1 MEKKMKQSKKLL
13 TNKILFSG
21 LLILIQLIIVF
32 VAFLTIHRS
41 SRFFVYLFKLISVL
55 AALYIINKD
64 DASAYKITWLVLIA
78 AVPFVGGV
86 LYVFL
91 GDKKPSQ
98 RLQFAFLKQI
108 KNQRI
113 IENDIIEEVADP
125 YIKGQMNY
133 LNQQRYP
140 TYYGQDLKYF
150 SLGDDAFEPLLES
163 LRNAKKF
170 IFMQFFIVDEG
181 KMLKSVLDILKEK
194 VKEGVEVRFMYDDV
208 GSLTMLPRHYDRQL
222 EKMGIKSVAFNP
234 FIPVLSLAMNN
245 RDHKKIVVID
255 GEIGFSGGFNLADE
269 YINQSLRNAKKF
281 IFMQFFIVDEGK
293 MLKSVLDI
301 LKEKVKEG
309 VEVRFM
315 YDDVGSLTMLPR
327 HYDRQLEKMGI
338 KSVAFNPFIPV
349 LSLAMNNRDHKKI
362 VVIDGEIGFS
372 GGFNL
377 ADEYIN
383 QRVKYGHWKDS
394 GLMIHGPAVN
404 SLTKMFLESWNVA
417 RNTEEDYEK
426 YYVCSHQKFEV
437 DGYVTPYGDSP
448 LDDEN
453 VGENV
458 YLNMINQAYDYL
470 YITTPYLILDDNL
483 QTALINAAKRGVD
496 VRIITP
502 GIPDKKIVFRVTRS
516 YYQTL
521 IKHGIRIY
529 EYTPGFIHAKNFL
542 VDDKCATV
550 GTINLDYRSLYLHFE
565 NGIYLYN
572 NKILKDIKEDF
583 LATVEKSHEI
593 TLDEVVTGKFMGWFE
608 AILRVIA
615 PLL

>member
-1 MEKKMKQSKKLL
+1 MIFMEKKMKQSKKLL
-13 TNKILFSG
+13 MNKILFSG
-21 LLILIQLIIVF
+21 LLILAQLIVVF
-32 VAFLTIHRS
+32 IAFLTIHRS
-41 SRFFVYLFKLISVL
+41 SRFLVYLFKLISIL

-86 LYVFL
+86 LYL

-98 RLQFAFLKQI
+98 RLQLAFLKQI

-113 IENDIIEEVADP
+113 IENNIIEKVEDP
-125 YIKGQMNY
+125 FVRGQMNY
-133 LNQQRYP
+133 LHQQRYP
-140 TYYGQDLKYF
+140 TYYGQGVKYF
-150 SLGDDAFEPLLES
+150 SLGDEAYEPLLEA

-181 KMLKSVLDILKEK
+181 KMLTSVLDILKQK
-194 VKEGVEVRFMYDDV
+194 VQEGVEVRFMYDDV
-208 GSLTMLPRHYDRQL
+208 GSLTMLPRHYYRQL
-222 EKMGIKSVAFNP
+222 EKMGIQSVAFNP
-234 FIPVLSLAMNN
+234 FVPFLSLAMNN
-245 RDHKKIVVID
+245 RDHKKIVVVD
-255 GEIGFSGGFNLADE
+255 G
-269 YINQSLRNAKKF
+269 K
-281 IFMQFFIVDEGK
+281 
-293 MLKSVLDI
+293 
-301 LKEKVKEG
+301 
-309 VEVRFM
+309 
-315 YDDVGSLTMLPR
+315 
-327 HYDRQLEKMGI
+327 
-338 KSVAFNPFIPV
+338 
-349 LSLAMNNRDHKKI
+349 
-362 VVIDGEIGFS
+362 IGFS

-394 GLMIHGPAVN
+394 GLMIHGEAVN
-404 SLTKMFLESWNVA
+404 SLTKLFLESWNVA
-417 RNTEEDYEK
+417 KNSEEDYEK
-426 YYVCSHQKFEV
+426 YYVHEENKEN
-437 DGYVTPYGDSP
+437 DGFVVPYGDSP
-448 LDDEN
+448 LDDES

-458 YLNMINQAYDYL
+458 YLNMINQSHGYL

-483 QTALINAAKRGVD
+483 QTALINASKRGVD

-502 GIPDKKIVFRVTRS
+502 GIPDKKLVFRVTRS

-521 IKHGIRIY
+521 MKHGIRIY

-565 NGIYLYN
+565 NGIYIYKS
-572 NKILKDIKEDF
+572 KILKDIKEDF
-583 LATVEKSHEI
+583 LKTEEVCHEV
-593 TLDEVVTGKFMGWFE
+593 TLEEVITGKFMGWFE

>member
-269 YINQSLRNAKKF
+269 YINQ
-281 IFMQFFIVDEGK
+281 
-293 MLKSVLDI
+293 
-301 LKEKVKEG
+301 
-309 VEVRFM
+309 
-315 YDDVGSLTMLPR
+315 
-327 HYDRQLEKMGI
+327 
-338 KSVAFNPFIPV
+338 
-349 LSLAMNNRDHKKI
+349 
-362 VVIDGEIGFS
+362 
-372 GGFNL
+372 
-377 ADEYIN
+377 
-383 QRVKYGHWKDS
+383 RVKYGHWKDS

-417 RNTEEDYEK
+417 RNTGIKNSTGEI
-426 YYVCSHQKFEV
+426 VCF
-437 DGYVTPYGDSP
+437 
-448 LDDEN
+448 LDDDDW
-453 VGENV
+453 
-458 YLNMINQAYDYL
+458 YLETKIEKQLEFLCKNKDYKAIDLKVNIKQPKIN
-470 YITTPYLILDDNL
+470 TE
-483 QTALINAAKRGVD
+483 AAKSVNTLLAEFSTKFSTND
-496 VRIITP
+496 SN
-502 GIPDKKIVFRVTRS
+502 RVTNIVLS
-516 YYQTL
+516 AKATSDVL
-521 IKHGIRIY
+521 LM
-529 EYTPGFIHAKNFL
+529 PGEEF
-542 VDDKCATV
+542 
-550 GTINLDYRSLYLHFE
+550 S
-565 NGIYLYN
+565 YN
-572 NKILKDIKEDF
+572 NL
-583 LATVEKSHEI
+583 
-593 TLDEVVTGKFMGWFE
+593 TGKRTKSNGYKD
-608 AILRVIA
+608 APVIINGKLEQDVGGGVCQVSSTLFNSVLYST
-615 PLL
+615 LLSSVKKGNSLLTNLPSL

>member
-1 MEKKMKQSKKLL
+1 MKQSKKLL
-13 TNKILFSG
+13 MNKILFSG
-21 LLILIQLIIVF
+21 LLILAQLIVVF
-32 VAFLTIHRS
+32 IAFLTIHRS
-41 SRFFVYLFKLISVL
+41 SRFLVYLFKLISIL

-86 LYVFL
+86 LYLFL

-98 RLQFAFLKQI
+98 RLQLAFLKQI

-113 IENDIIEEVADP
+113 IENNIIEKVEDP
-125 YIKGQMNY
+125 FVRGQMNY
-133 LNQQRYP
+133 LHQQRYP
-140 TYYGQDLKYF
+140 TYYGQGVKYF
-150 SLGDDAFEPLLES
+150 SLGDEAYEPLLEA

-181 KMLKSVLDILKEK
+181 KMLTSVLDILKQK
-194 VKEGVEVRFMYDDV
+194 VQEGVEVRFMYDDV
-208 GSLTMLPRHYDRQL
+208 GSLTMLPRHYYRQL
-222 EKMGIKSVAFNP
+222 EKMGIQSVAFNP
-234 FIPVLSLAMNN
+234 FVPFLSLAMNN
-245 RDHKKIVVID
+245 RDHKKIVVVD
-255 GEIGFSGGFNLADE
+255 G
-269 YINQSLRNAKKF
+269 K
-281 IFMQFFIVDEGK
+281 
-293 MLKSVLDI
+293 
-301 LKEKVKEG
+301 
-309 VEVRFM
+309 
-315 YDDVGSLTMLPR
+315 
-327 HYDRQLEKMGI
+327 
-338 KSVAFNPFIPV
+338 
-349 LSLAMNNRDHKKI
+349 
-362 VVIDGEIGFS
+362 IGFS

-394 GLMIHGPAVN
+394 GLMIRGEAVN
-404 SLTKMFLESWNVA
+404 SLTRMFLESWNVA

-448 LDDEN
+448 LDDES

-458 YLNMINQAYDYL
+458 YLNMINQSHDYL

-483 QTALINAAKRGVD
+483 QTALINASKRGVD

-502 GIPDKKIVFRVTRS
+502 GIPDKKLVFRVTRS

-521 IKHGIRIY
+521 MKHGIRIY

-565 NGIYLYN
+565 NGIYIYKS
-572 NKILKDIKEDF
+572 KILKDIKEDF
-583 LATVEKSHEI
+583 LKTEEVCHEV
-593 TLDEVVTGKFMGWFE
+593 TLEEVITGKFMGWFE

>member
-1 MEKKMKQSKKLL
+1 M
-13 TNKILFSG
+13 
-21 LLILIQLIIVF
+21 
-32 VAFLTIHRS
+32 
-41 SRFFVYLFKLISVL
+41 
-55 AALYIINKD
+55 
-64 DASAYKITWLVLIA
+64 
-78 AVPFVGGV
+78 
-86 LYVFL
+86 
-91 GDKKPSQ
+91 
-98 RLQFAFLKQI
+98 
-108 KNQRI
+108 
-113 IENDIIEEVADP
+113 
-125 YIKGQMNY
+125 
-133 LNQQRYP
+133 
-140 TYYGQDLKYF
+140 
-150 SLGDDAFEPLLES
+150 
-163 LRNAKKF
+163 
-170 IFMQFFIVDEG
+170 
-181 KMLKSVLDILKEK
+181 
-194 VKEGVEVRFMYDDV
+194 
-208 GSLTMLPRHYDRQL
+208 
-222 EKMGIKSVAFNP
+222 
-234 FIPVLSLAMNN
+234 
-245 RDHKKIVVID
+245 
-255 GEIGFSGGFNLADE
+255 
-269 YINQSLRNAKKF
+269 
-281 IFMQFFIVDEGK
+281 
-293 MLKSVLDI
+293 
-301 LKEKVKEG
+301 
-309 VEVRFM
+309 
-315 YDDVGSLTMLPR
+315 
-327 HYDRQLEKMGI
+327 
-338 KSVAFNPFIPV
+338 
-349 LSLAMNNRDHKKI
+349 
-362 VVIDGEIGFS
+362 IDGEIGFS

-426 YYVCSHQKFEV
+426 YYVRSHQKFEV

-529 EYTPGFIHAKNFL
+529 EYTSGFIHAKNFL

>member
-1 MEKKMKQSKKLL
+1 MKQSKKLL

-181 KMLKSVLDILKEK
+181 KM
-194 VKEGVEVRFMYDDV
+194 
-208 GSLTMLPRHYDRQL
+208 
-222 EKMGIKSVAFNP
+222 GIKSVAFNP
-234 FIPVLSLAMNN
+234 FIP
-245 RDHKKIVVID
+245 I
-255 GEIGFSGGFNLADE
+255 
-269 YINQSLRNAKKF
+269 
-281 IFMQFFIVDEGK
+281 
-293 MLKSVLDI
+293 
-301 LKEKVKEG
+301 
-309 VEVRFM
+309 
-315 YDDVGSLTMLPR
+315 
-327 HYDRQLEKMGI
+327 
-338 KSVAFNPFIPV
+338 

-426 YYVCSHQKFEV
+426 YYVRSHQKFEV

>member
-1 MEKKMKQSKKLL
+1 MKQSKKLL
-13 TNKILFSG
+13 MNKILFSG

-32 VAFLTIHRS
+32 VAFLNIHRS
-41 SRFFVYLFKLISVL
+41 SRFLVYLFKLISVL
-55 AALYIINKD
+55 VALYIINKD

-86 LYVFL
+86 LYLFL
-91 GDKKPSQ
+91 GDKKPSK
-98 RLQFAFLKQI
+98 RLQVAFLKQM
-108 KNQRI
+108 KNQKI
-113 IENDIIEEVADP
+113 IENNIINEVNDP
-125 YIKGQMNY
+125 FVRGQMNY

-140 TYYGQDLKYF
+140 TYYGQGIKYF
-150 SLGDDAFEPLLES
+150 SLGDDAYLPLLEA

-181 KMLKSVLDILKEK
+181 KMLESVLNILKQK

-208 GSLTMLPRHYDRQL
+208 GSLTMLPRHYYRQL
-222 EKMGIKSVAFNP
+222 EKMGIQSVAFNP
-234 FIPVLSLAMNN
+234 FVPILSLAMNN
-245 RDHKKIVVID
+245 RDHKKIVV
-255 GEIGFSGGFNLADE
+255 
-269 YINQSLRNAKKF
+269 
-281 IFMQFFIVDEGK
+281 V
-293 MLKSVLDI
+293 
-301 LKEKVKEG
+301 
-309 VEVRFM
+309 
-315 YDDVGSLTMLPR
+315 
-327 HYDRQLEKMGI
+327 
-338 KSVAFNPFIPV
+338 
-349 LSLAMNNRDHKKI
+349 
-362 VVIDGEIGFS
+362 DGEIGFS

-394 GLMIHGPAVN
+394 GLMIQGEAVN

-417 RNTEEDYEK
+417 KNSEEDYSK
-426 YYVCSHQKFEV
+426 YYVYDHQDFIK

-448 LDDEN
+448 LDNEN

-583 LATVEKSHEI
+583 LNTVEKSHEI
-593 TLDEVVTGKFMGWFE
+593 TLNEVVTGKFMGWFE

>member
-1 MEKKMKQSKKLL
+1 MKQSKKLL

-98 RLQFAFLKQI
+98 RLQLAFLKQI

-150 SLGDDAFEPLLES
+150 SLGDAAFE
-163 LRNAKKF
+163 
-170 IFMQFFIVDEG
+170 
-181 KMLKSVLDILKEK
+181 
-194 VKEGVEVRFMYDDV
+194 
-208 GSLTMLPRHYDRQL
+208 QL

-234 FIPVLSLAMNN
+234 FIP
-245 RDHKKIVVID
+245 I
-255 GEIGFSGGFNLADE
+255 
-269 YINQSLRNAKKF
+269 
-281 IFMQFFIVDEGK
+281 
-293 MLKSVLDI
+293 
-301 LKEKVKEG
+301 
-309 VEVRFM
+309 
-315 YDDVGSLTMLPR
+315 
-327 HYDRQLEKMGI
+327 
-338 KSVAFNPFIPV
+338 

-426 YYVCSHQKFEV
+426 YYVRSHQKFEV

-550 GTINLDYRSLYLHFE
+550 GTINLDYRSLYL
-565 NGIYLYN
+565 YN

>member
-1 MEKKMKQSKKLL
+1 MKQSKKLL

-32 VAFLTIHRS
+32 IAFLTIHRS
-41 SRFFVYLFKLISVL
+41 SRFLVYLFKLISIL

-86 LYVFL
+86 LYLFL

-98 RLQFAFLKQI
+98 RLQLAFLKQI

-113 IENDIIEEVADP
+113 IENNIIEKVEDP
-125 YIKGQMNY
+125 FVRGQMNY
-133 LNQQRYP
+133 LHQQRYP
-140 TYYGQDLKYF
+140 TYYGQGVKYF
-150 SLGDDAFEPLLES
+150 SLGDEAYEPLLEA

-181 KMLKSVLDILKEK
+181 KMLTSVLDILKQK
-194 VKEGVEVRFMYDDV
+194 VQEGVEVRFMYDDV
-208 GSLTMLPRHYDRQL
+208 GSLTMLPRHYYRQL
-222 EKMGIKSVAFNP
+222 EKMGIQSVAFNP
-234 FIPVLSLAMNN
+234 FVPFLSLAMNN
-245 RDHKKIVVID
+245 RDHKKIVVVD
-255 GEIGFSGGFNLADE
+255 G
-269 YINQSLRNAKKF
+269 K
-281 IFMQFFIVDEGK
+281 
-293 MLKSVLDI
+293 
-301 LKEKVKEG
+301 
-309 VEVRFM
+309 
-315 YDDVGSLTMLPR
+315 
-327 HYDRQLEKMGI
+327 
-338 KSVAFNPFIPV
+338 
-349 LSLAMNNRDHKKI
+349 
-362 VVIDGEIGFS
+362 IGFS

-394 GLMIHGPAVN
+394 GLMILGEAVN
-404 SLTKMFLESWNVA
+404 SKNS
-417 RNTEEDYEK
+417 EEDYEK
-426 YYVCSHQKFEV
+426 YYVHEENKEN
-437 DGYVTPYGDSP
+437 DGFVVPYGDSP
-448 LDDEN
+448 LDDES

-458 YLNMINQAYDYL
+458 YLNMINQSHDYL

-483 QTALINAAKRGVD
+483 QTALINASKRGVD

-502 GIPDKKIVFRVTRS
+502 GIPDKKLVFRVTRS

-521 IKHGIRIY
+521 MKHGIRIY

-565 NGIYLYN
+565 NGIYIYKS
-572 NKILKDIKEDF
+572 KILKDIKEDF
-583 LATVEKSHEI
+583 LKTEEVCHEV
-593 TLDEVVTGKFMGWFE
+593 TLEEVITGKFMGWFE

>member
-1 MEKKMKQSKKLL
+1 MKQSKKLL

-98 RLQFAFLKQI
+98 RLQLAFLKQI

-113 IENDIIEEVADP
+113 IENDIIEEVEDP
-125 YIKGQMNY
+125 FVRGQMNY

-140 TYYGQDLKYF
+140 TYYGQGVKYF
-150 SLGDDAFEPLLES
+150 SLGDDAYEPLLEA

-181 KMLKSVLDILKEK
+181 KMLTSVLEILKQK
-194 VKEGVEVRFMYDDV
+194 VQEGVEVRFMYDDV
-208 GSLTMLPRHYDRQL
+208 GSLTMLPRHYYRQL
-222 EKMGIKSVAFNP
+222 EKMGIQSVAFNP
-234 FIPVLSLAMNN
+234 FVPFLSLAMNN
-245 RDHKKIVVID
+245 RDHKKIVVVD
-255 GEIGFSGGFNLADE
+255 G
-269 YINQSLRNAKKF
+269 
-281 IFMQFFIVDEGK
+281 
-293 MLKSVLDI
+293 
-301 LKEKVKEG
+301 KV
-309 VEVRFM
+309 
-315 YDDVGSLTMLPR
+315 
-327 HYDRQLEKMGI
+327 
-338 KSVAFNPFIPV
+338 
-349 LSLAMNNRDHKKI
+349 
-362 VVIDGEIGFS
+362 GFS

-394 GLMIHGPAVN
+394 GLMIHGEAVN

-417 RNTEEDYEK
+417 KNSEEDYEK
-426 YYVCSHQKFEV
+426 YYVHEENKEN
-437 DGYVTPYGDSP
+437 DGFVVPYGDSP
-448 LDDEN
+448 LDDES

-458 YLNMINQAYDYL
+458 YLNMINQAHDYL

-483 QTALINAAKRGVD
+483 QTALINASKRGVD

-521 IKHGIRIY
+521 MKHGIRIY

-565 NGIYLYN
+565 NGIYIYKS
-572 NKILKDIKEDF
+572 KILKDIKEDF
-583 LATVEKSHEI
+583 LKTEEVCHEV
-593 TLDEVVTGKFMGWFE
+593 TLEEVITGKFMGWFE

>member
-1 MEKKMKQSKKLL
+1 MKQSKKLL

-163 LRNAKKF
+163 LR
-170 IFMQFFIVDEG
+170 
-181 KMLKSVLDILKEK
+181 
-194 VKEGVEVRFMYDDV
+194 
-208 GSLTMLPRHYDRQL
+208 
-222 EKMGIKSVAFNP
+222 
-234 FIPVLSLAMNN
+234 
-245 RDHKKIVVID
+245 
-255 GEIGFSGGFNLADE
+255 
-269 YINQSLRNAKKF
+269 
-281 IFMQFFIVDEGK
+281 
-293 MLKSVLDI
+293 
-301 LKEKVKEG
+301 KEKVKEG

-426 YYVCSHQKFEV
+426 YYVRSHQKFEV

>member
-98 RLQFAFLKQI
+98 RLQLAFLKQI

-150 SLGDDAFEPLLES
+150 SLGDAAFEPLLES

-234 FIPVLSLAMNN
+234 FIP
-245 RDHKKIVVID
+245 I
-255 GEIGFSGGFNLADE
+255 
-269 YINQSLRNAKKF
+269 
-281 IFMQFFIVDEGK
+281 
-293 MLKSVLDI
+293 
-301 LKEKVKEG
+301 
-309 VEVRFM
+309 
-315 YDDVGSLTMLPR
+315 
-327 HYDRQLEKMGI
+327 
-338 KSVAFNPFIPV
+338 

-426 YYVCSHQKFEV
+426 YYVRSHQKFEV
-437 DGYVTPYGDSP
+437 
-448 LDDEN
+448 
-453 VGENV
+453 
-458 YLNMINQAYDYL
+458 M
-470 YITTPYLILDDNL
+470 
-483 QTALINAAKRGVD
+483 
-496 VRIITP
+496 
-502 GIPDKKIVFRVTRS
+502 
-516 YYQTL
+516 
-521 IKHGIRIY
+521 
-529 EYTPGFIHAKNFL
+529 
-542 VDDKCATV
+542 
-550 GTINLDYRSLYLHFE
+550 
-565 NGIYLYN
+565 
-572 NKILKDIKEDF
+572 
-583 LATVEKSHEI
+583 
-593 TLDEVVTGKFMGWFE
+593 
-608 AILRVIA
+608 
-615 PLL
+615 

>member
-1 MEKKMKQSKKLL
+1 MKQSKKLL

-234 FIPVLSLAMNN
+234 FIPVLSLAMN
-245 RDHKKIVVID
+245 
-255 GEIGFSGGFNLADE
+255 
-269 YINQSLRNAKKF
+269 Y
-281 IFMQFFIVDEGK
+281 
-293 MLKSVLDI
+293 
-301 LKEKVKEG
+301 
-309 VEVRFM
+309 
-315 YDDVGSLTMLPR
+315 
-327 HYDRQLEKMGI
+327 
-338 KSVAFNPFIPV
+338 
-349 LSLAMNNRDHKKI
+349 RDHKKI

-426 YYVCSHQKFEV
+426 YYVRSQQKFEV